1 MWLDMVHQFTLTLR
15 FLHSLWF
22 STDDKL
28 TANCIDRVCVCV
40 VTLDCVVFTSLE
52 LCDNERIRC
61 WHLKYFLASRL
72 CFQSKY
78 SIPLQADSVVRK
90 RLEVEALS
98 LSINTATL
106 LSSRDPMSRTQ
117 HVKSKRTQ
125 AHGATWPFLLQASW
139 PASVWSAP
147 LSLPPEAAYFF

>member
-1 MWLDMVHQFTLTLR
+1 M
-15 FLHSLWF
+15 
-22 STDDKL
+22 
-28 TANCIDRVCVCV
+28 VCVCV
-40 VTLDCVVFTSLE
+40 VTLDCVVFTSLA

-61 WHLKYFLASRL
+61 WHLNYFLASRL

-117 HVKSKRTQ
+117 HVKSKRT
-125 AHGATWPFLLQASW
+125 HKHTVPLDLSSFRPRDLPRSGLHHFLSPRKRLIS
-139 PASVWSAP
+139 S
-147 LSLPPEAAYFF
+147 SLRY